1 MGTKKIILAWML
13 LGSLLLAQTVKQIKF
28 VGLAHLSPSMAKE
41 VSGINVGDPMDS
53 ELIDDSIKNFFE
65 QGYFKDVWVE
75 KKGGTLIY
83 HFDEKPA
90 IANVQIKGYGSGDD
104 GKKLLEGIG
113 LKKGDLYDE
122 SKVAQAKKTLN
133 EKLEAKGNYDSVV
146 EVTTKPVGSNALAIV
161 FEVNKGE
168 KIKIKKLNFIGAKAL
183 SKSDLETGIVNQEE
197 DLLGFIPFYFH
208 SGDVKVDQL
217 EYDAYRVKETYMK
230 HGYLDAQVSKPLM
243 RVDYSSYSA
252 EVDYQIKEGPQ
263 YRVSQV
269 SVSQNIPGLDTAT
282 LTDDLSL
289 KSGRIFSITKM
300 RKDMKMLEE
309 AAGNLGYAYAKASP
323 NMHKDPEKATVSI
336 QYQLK
341 AGSPVTIN
349 DVLISGNDTTKDRVI
364 RRYIYLAPG
373 DKFNATDLKDSKS
386 ALGRTGFFEAV
397 DIQQQRV
404 SDDKIN
410 LLVKV
415 KETQTGTI
423 SAGGGY
429 GSYEGLMVNASIS
442 DKNLFGT
449 GLNTTL
455 GFEVSK
461 ISKNYNLSFVNP
473 RVWDSRYSLGLSL
486 YKREYEYN
494 YETSDGYK
502 VDTLGGSLNA
512 GREFMRHFYGS
523 IGVGYVDNQ
532 SVYSE
537 SYLNNSLSN
546 FYNDQY
552 KKASGFASLK
562 FDNTDDF
569 YLPREGFIAS
579 VNGEFAQMDGDL
591 TPENAVGQYTTDIHG
606 NPIYGRGYTSFD
618 NITKINA
625 RFGAY
630 YGINDW
636 IDYDA
641 IFRFKARY
649 TGIISQDDQYIPIAE
664 RLFMGGIGS
673 VRGFNPYSLSPTVTD
688 PVTGYDSRIGGTQRA
703 SVSLEASIPL
713 SEAAKMRLAFFYDY
727 GVISTDPVRARQLVP
742 GEDRYV
748 DFNDPKVSATGD
760 SLTRSSTGVVLEWQS
775 AFGPINL
782 VFAYPIDIEDYDQ
795 KATFEFSMGSKF

>member
-1 MGTKKIILAWML
+1 MTGMKKIVLAWLML
-13 LGSLLLAQTVKQIKF
+13 ASLLLAQKVTQIKF

-41 VSGINVGDPMDS
+41 VAGIHVGDEMDA

-90 IANVQIKGYGSGDD
+90 IANIQIKGYGSGDD

-122 SKVAQAKKTLN
+122 SKVEQAKKTLN
-133 EKLEAKGNYDSVV
+133 AKLEAKGSYDSVV
-146 EVTTKPVGSNALAIV
+146 EVSVKNVGKNARSVV
-161 FEVNKGE
+161 FDVNKGS
-168 KIKIKKLNFIGAKAL
+168 KIKIKKLNFIGAEQL
-183 SKSDLETGIVNQEE
+183 SQSELETGIVNQEE
-197 DLLGFIPFYFH
+197 DFFGFIPFYFN
-208 SGDVKVDQL
+208 SGEVKVDQL

-252 EVDYQIKEGPQ
+252 EIDYQIKEGPQ

-269 SVSQNIPGLDTAT
+269 SVSQSVPGLNTAE
-282 LTDDLSL
+282 LTDKLSL
-289 KSGRIFSITKM
+289 KSGRIFSISKM
-300 RKDMKMLEE
+300 RKDMKMLEA
-309 AAGNLGYAYAKASP
+309 AAGDLGYAYAKASP
-323 NMHKDPEKATVSI
+323 NMHKDPEKKTVSV

-341 AGSPVTIN
+341 AGAPVTIN

-373 DKFNATDLKDSKS
+373 DKFSATDLKDSKS

-455 GFEVSK
+455 GFEISK

-494 YETSDGYK
+494 YDTTDGYT

-512 GREFMRHFYGS
+512 GREFLRHFYGS
-523 IGVGYVDNQ
+523 IGVGYLDNK
-532 SVYSE
+532 SVYSQ
-537 SYLNNSLSN
+537 SYLDSVSNLAN

-562 FDNTDDF
+562 FDNTDDY
-569 YLPREGFIAS
+569 YLPREGFIAAGN
-579 VNGEFAQMDGDL
+579 VEYAQMDGDL
-591 TPENAVGQYTTDIHG
+591 TEENID
-606 NPIYGRGYTSFD
+606 RGYNSFD
-618 NITKINA
+618 TFTKVNA

-649 TGIISQDDQYIPIAE
+649 TSIISQDDQYIPIAE

-673 VRGFNPYSLSPTVTD
+673 VRGFNPYSLSPTIID
-688 PVTGYDSRIGGTQRA
+688 SGTGFQSRIGGTERA
-703 SVSLEASIPL
+703 SATVEASIPL

-727 GVISTDPVRARQLVP
+727 GMISTDPVRNRQ
-742 GEDRYV
+742 GGYV
-748 DFNDPKVSATGD
+748 NFDDPAVSQTGD
-760 SLTRSSTGVVLEWQS
+760 SLTRSSTGVVIEWQS

-782 VFAYPIDIEDYDQ
+782 VFAYPIDIEEYDQ

>member
-1 MGTKKIILAWML
+1 MIKKILLSWIMLA
-13 LGSLLLAQTVKQIKF
+13 SLLLAQKVTHIQF

-41 VSGINVGDPMDS
+41 VAGVHVGDQIDA

-75 KKGGTLIY
+75 TKGGTLIY

-90 IANVQIKGYGSGDD
+90 IANVEIKGYGSGDD
-104 GKKLLEGIG
+104 AKKLLEGIG

-122 SKVAQAKKTLN
+122 SKVERAKKALN
-133 EKLEAKGNYDSVV
+133 SKLEAKGNYDSVV
-146 EVTTKPVGSNALAIV
+146 EVTVKKIGQNARSVV

-168 KIKIKKLNFIGAKAL
+168 KIKIKKLNFIGAEAL
-183 SKSDLETGIVNQEE
+183 SQSELETGIVNQEE

-208 SGDVKVDQL
+208 SGEVKVDQL

-252 EVDYQIKEGPQ
+252 EIDYQIKEGPQ

-269 SVSQNIPGLDTAT
+269 SVSQSVPGLDTAE
-282 LTDDLSL
+282 LTDELSL
-289 KSGRIFSITKM
+289 KSGRIFSISKM

-323 NMHKDPEKATVSI
+323 NMHKDPEKKTVSV

-415 KETQTGTI
+415 KETSTGTI

-449 GLNTTL
+449 GLNSTL
-455 GFEVSK
+455 GFEISK

-473 RVWDSRYSLGLSL
+473 RVWDSMYSLGLSF
-486 YKREYEYN
+486 YKREYDYN
-494 YETSDGYK
+494 YDTTDGYT

-523 IGVGYVDNQ
+523 IGVGYLDNE
-532 SVYSE
+532 SVYSD
-537 SYLNNSLSN
+537 SYLDSVSNLSN

-552 KKASGFASLK
+552 QKASGFASLK

-569 YLPREGFIAS
+569 YLPREGFIAA
-579 VNGEFAQMDGDL
+579 VNAEFAQMDGEL
-591 TPENAVGQYTTDIHG
+591 TDENIQ
-606 NPIYGRGYTSFD
+606 RGYTSFD
-618 NITKINA
+618 TFTKVNA

-636 IDYDA
+636 VDYDA

-649 TGIISQDDQYIPIAE
+649 TKIISQDDQYIPIAE

-673 VRGFNPYSLSPTVTD
+673 VRGFNPYSLSPTVRD
-688 PVTGYDSRIGGTQRA
+688 TGTGFDSRIGGTERA
-703 SVSLEASIPL
+703 SATVEASIPL

-727 GVISTDPVRARQLVP
+727 GVIKTDPVRNAA
-742 GEDRYV
+742 GTGFV
-748 DFNDPKVSATGD
+748 DFSNPNVSITGD
-760 SLTRSSTGVVLEWQS
+760 NLTRSSTGVVVEWQS